1 MAFTRARAIKELSE
15 KLGTNPWKPDGLQIL
30 QENRA
35 DFEVAAN
42 VILGVHLDK
51 QKVTAS
57 ADRLSKAVC
66 QHFGWNLP
74 FNDHATLGAYLVG
87 CLIRAGYYRTRL
99 QQGIGRT
106 LNVRKKK
113 LLDFSEHDPY
123 TSLEPFPPW
132 TSGTDNSGRKL
143 VTASYPQLDET
154 IWEPESRY
162 FREYRDGGWPANFVT
177 AANTI
182 ERNAYTIN
190 EELLEL
196 VNKVAEDETKAPP
209 KSVPEIE
216 GYWERLQVRRKRVHT
231 RRGIW
236 TDFAKPDERTFDHLA
251 ELKQRDKA
259 ESRRRGPPYLRL
271 NDPRRLITVSQ
282 IKRINAFQAE
292 EIPVGQHRDAIAQAH
307 SRFHRVVKRSNE
319 LVGKR
324 FYQRVHVD
332 YRGRVYLNRNIVNW
346 QGDDLA
352 RSLVQFAEGKTIPT
366 AAMKYLWIQAGNLWG
381 AKGDAKA
388 LERAGKALKPKI
400 LQFAKNAF
408 GTYKKWSHLGDDKWK
423 FIRTCFEIRDRM
435 GNPTFKSHL
444 ICELD
449 QSMSGPQH
457 MSLIMGD
464 PESLRKCN
472 GGVRFRDGY
481 SEIAE
486 NVASLG
492 KTDRSL
498 KRRLVKTAFVPL
510 IYGGDAFTAFLKY
523 SDLSH
528 DIAFLRELGPP
539 GMMALAREVVE
550 EIQAYIP
557 AYQNYRTAIERW
569 AREQWNADLEKG
581 YIPRLHWTTPSG
593 FPVYHY
599 CNEPGR
605 FETRYHIES
614 DSERTRGVRA
624 KLAKMIWRPPLQTVN
639 DRSRDKIVKAIAPN
653 YIHSLD
659 ASIIH
664 QTVSLLGH
672 QRIPVIPLHDALG
685 AHACNM
691 EKVGKM
697 FRVVLTDS
705 YLRLDPPFLNVERF
719 RYAMEHDLLKATR
732 DAEKSPHLAY

>member
-1 MAFTRARAIKELSE
+1 MNDVSNSKYDWKTIDLVIREKIILLPNEICDTIMDFLRCEECFIGVPSRLWYINATELNKLSVLKAIPSWGYGMERVNELLFIAC
-15 KLGTNPWKPDGLQIL
+15 K
-30 QENRA
+30 
-35 DFEVAAN
+35 
-42 VILGVHLDK
+42 
-51 QKVTAS
+51 
-57 ADRLSKAVC
+57 SKAHNNVDLVKYFVE
-66 QHFGWNLP
+66 Q
-74 FNDHATLGAYLVG
+74 GADVKAKNEYHE
-87 CLIRAGYYRTRL
+87 TP
-99 QQGIGRT
+99 
-106 LNVRKKK
+106 
-113 LLDFSEHDPY
+113 LLYACH
-123 TSLEPFPPW
+123 T
-132 TSGTDNSGRKL
+132 GN
-143 VTASYPQLDET
+143 
-154 IWEPESRY
+154 
-162 FREYRDGGWPANFVT
+162 
-177 AANTI
+177 
-182 ERNAYTIN
+182 
-190 EELLEL
+190 LEL

-282 IKRINAFQAE
+282 RKRINAFQAE

-352 RSLVQFAEGKTIPT
+352 RGLVQFAEGKTIPT
-366 AAMKYLWIQAGNLWG
+366 ATMKYLWIQAGNLWG

-581 YIPRLHWTTPSG
+581 YTPRLHWTTPSG

-605 FETRYHIES
+605 FETRYQIES

-639 DRSRDKIVKAIAPN
+639 DRSRDKIVKAIAPL
-653 YIHSLD
+653 YPSPYGLCQL
-659 ASIIH
+659 S
-664 QTVSLLGH
+664 
-672 QRIPVIPLHDALG
+672 PL
-685 AHACNM
+685 
-691 EKVGKM
+691 
-697 FRVVLTDS
+697 
-705 YLRLDPPFLNVERF
+705 
-719 RYAMEHDLLKATR
+719 
-732 DAEKSPHLAY
+732 